1 MANIHPV
8 KFGKRERMSFS
19 RIKDVLD
26 IPNLI
31 EVQKNSYDKFIR
43 EGIAEVFKDFSPIQ
57 DYSGRFELYFTEHT
71 LKDKAKYSEEECRV
85 RDATYAAP
93 LKVKV
98 RLLRKDTGEIQESE
112 VFMGDFPLMTDN
124 GSFIINGAERVV
136 VSQLVRSPGVY
147 VKKHKDKF
155 DSKEMFDTTVM
166 PDRGAWLEFVTD
178 TNGVLWVHVDRN
190 RKLPSTVLMRA
201 IGLGTDEEIRAMFG
215 ADDENLNKTIE
226 KDTTKSE
233 REGL

>member
-98 RLLRKDTGEIQESE
+98 RLLS
-112 VFMGDFPLMTDN
+112 
-124 GSFIINGAERVV
+124 
-136 VSQLVRSPGVY
+136 
-147 VKKHKDKF
+147 
-155 DSKEMFDTTVM
+155 DSSVQT
-166 PDRGAWLEFVTD
+166 
-178 TNGVLWVHVDRN
+178 
-190 RKLPSTVLMRA
+190 
-201 IGLGTDEEIRAMFG
+201 
-215 ADDENLNKTIE
+215 
-226 KDTTKSE
+226 
-233 REGL
+233 REDS